1 MRLHG
6 HPRSSA
12 TWRVR
17 IALALKNL
25 PVDLVEHGVPV
36 GEVRAASILQINPQG
51 QVPVLETDAGQWLT
65 QSLAIIEWLEEMW
78 PTPPLLPPGPVLRA
92 RVRAFSHAIA
102 TDLHPLV
109 TGRALSR
116 LRRLDLT
123 ESALRLWTRSALA
136 EGLDACETLLAG
148 ADGPFCFG
156 SIPGM
161 ADICLV
167 PQLALARQHGVALTF
182 PRLLAAEAAC
192 MTLPAF
198 QSTDL
203 PELWSNSP

>member
-25 PVDLVEHGVPV
+25 TVELVEHGAPAGDVTP
-36 GEVRAASILQINPQG
+36 ASILRINPQG
-51 QVPVLETDAGQWLT
+51 QLPVLETDSGQRLT

-78 PTPPLLPPGPVLRA
+78 PSPPLLPPGPVLRA
-92 RVRAFSHAIA
+92 RVRAFAQAIA
-102 TDLHPLV
+102 NDLHPLL
-109 TGRALSR
+109 TNRALAR
-116 LRRLDLT
+116 LRRLEMT
-123 ESALRLWTRSALA
+123 EASLGLWTRSALA
-136 EGLDACETLLAG
+136 EGLDACETMLSG
-148 ADGPFCFG
+148 AEGPFCFG
-156 SIPGM
+156 SVPGL
-161 ADICLV
+161 ADVCLV
-167 PQLALARQHGVALTF
+167 PQLALARQHGMTLTF

-198 QSTDL
+198 RSTSL
-203 PELWSNSP
+203 PELWSNAP

>member
-25 PVDLVEHGVPV
+25 PVELVEHLSPA
-36 GEVRAASILQINPQG
+36 GETTPTSILQINPQG
-51 QVPVLETDAGQWLT
+51 QLPVLETDSGQQII
-65 QSLAIIEWLEEMW
+65 QSIAILEWLEEMW
-78 PTPPLLPPGPVLRA
+78 PSPPLLPPGPVLRA

-102 TDLHPLV
+102 CDLHPML
-109 TGRALSR
+109 TNRTLAR
-116 LRRLDLT
+116 LRRLGMI
-123 ESALRLWTRSALA
+123 ESSVRLWVRSALA
-136 EGLDACETLLAG
+136 EGLDACETLLSG
-148 ADGPFCFG
+148 AEGPFCFG
-156 SIPGM
+156 AAPGM
-161 ADICLV
+161 ADACLV
-167 PQLALARQHGVALTF
+167 PQLALARRHGMALTF

-198 QSTDL
+198 RSTHL
-203 PELWSNSP
+203 PELWSESP